1 MMAIIRPDQ
10 IQENLLGAH
19 EHDNNS
25 FLNYFLGANEINK

>member
-10 IQENLLGAH
+10 IQEKLLGAR

-25 FLNYFLGANEINK
+25 FLNYF